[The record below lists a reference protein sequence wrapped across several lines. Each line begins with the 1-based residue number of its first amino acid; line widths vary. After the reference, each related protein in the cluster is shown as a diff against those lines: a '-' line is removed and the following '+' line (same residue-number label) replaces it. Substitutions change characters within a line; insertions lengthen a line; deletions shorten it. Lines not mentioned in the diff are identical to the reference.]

1 MSDLTREELSEILE
15 TTFDSMHVAW
25 PDVEEMKR
33 RRTVAFND
41 GLRRLGFVRLTDDAI
56 RRGLEAAKWRTAT
69 MAFAASVDD
78 TKMTREKVAAFR
90 AAVEGATTTVTTEPA
105 KPC

>member
-56 RRGLEAAKWRTAT
+56 RRGLEAAKW
-69 MAFAASVDD
+69 AAGRFVFLDGSDSEVEG
-78 TKMTREKVAAFR
+78 EKIAAFR
-90 AAVEGATTTVTTEPA
+90 RAVEGATAGKETA
-105 KPC
+105 AS